1 MIIRLILLKYFPFLY
16 TCSFLRYNLS
26 KSWERNYLEKMLEKK
41 TICNFFQF
49 SQILIFCSF
58 YLRFYSALSNNI
70 NFWPLLLW
78 SPFSIILTLLEIFL
92 FKLQILKKKHCLQ
105 FFQGNI
111 CQLRPTINLNFYVLY
126 EFPNDYKFSFL
137 MFIGWIET
145 KKKTDTKP
153 FSE

>member
-1 MIIRLILLKYFPFLY
+1 MIIRLLLLKYFPYMFFTTIQSVYQIHDYKINFTKILPFPIY

-92 FKLQILKKKHCLQ
+92 FKLQILKKTLS
-105 FFQGNI
+105 
-111 CQLRPTINLNFYVLY
+111 TIFSRQYLSTSTN
-126 EFPNDYKFSFL
+126 YK
-137 MFIGWIET
+137 
-145 KKKTDTKP
+145 P
-153 FSE
+153 